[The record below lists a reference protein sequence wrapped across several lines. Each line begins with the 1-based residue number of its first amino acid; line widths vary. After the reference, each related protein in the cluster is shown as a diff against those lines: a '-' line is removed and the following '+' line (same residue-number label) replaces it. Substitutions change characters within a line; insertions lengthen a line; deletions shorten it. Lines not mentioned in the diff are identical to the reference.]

1 MIKKNPYEMLLDEN
15 NQENIVFYDEKN
27 NSLEFEQVAVI
38 SLAECRYAILHPV
51 NMGYEEDE
59 VIVYSIYEENGKY
72 ELLEVEDKDTLEE
85 VSKVFVEL
93 AKEKKRS

>member
-1 MIKKNPYEMLLDEN
+1 MTKKNPYEMLLDEN
-15 NQENIVFYDEKN
+15 NQENIVFYDEEN
-27 NSLEFEQVAVI
+27 NPLEFEQVAVI
-38 SLAECRYAILHPV
+38 SLEECRYAILHPV

-72 ELLEVEDKDTLEE
+72 ELLEVEDKDILEE

-93 AKEKKRS
+93 AEERK